1 MEQVTLD
8 LLGRQLVE
16 LRETVELQTAILMRI
31 DGTLQDIAAENCALL
46 RRDARQN
53 RDLDELREW
62 LAILEA
68 QPRPAPTAAALTFL
82 LPLRAAV
89 RPASPLCR
97 RFRQCGH
104 PSMPRWSMPMAGRPI
119 CRPRRSWSGW
129 WR

>member
-68 QPRPAPTAAALTFL
+68 QP
-82 LPLRAAV
+82 
-89 RPASPLCR
+89 
-97 RFRQCGH
+97 
-104 PSMPRWSMPMAGRPI
+104 
-119 CRPRRSWSGW
+119 
-129 WR
+129 